1 MSSRN
6 EAAPFKMPGACS
18 GTGALIYGGEWGY
31 DLYVGENGAFERLSA
46 NISQYER
53 VKLLEKIGSFTD
65 ASERMLIISEKEAA
79 PQEKAE
85 TVYSRLPWYKRLW
98 FFIVGFFTGKTR
110 LDAFIHSQIAD
121 IGRSIELLFPGMF
134 DWQKGLLR
142 QNLHLELK
150 RLKEA
155 ARFFYGVLDAGISRN
170 IGDFLVFLGSV
181 EMKDI
186 HAELSERTQPENF
199 TAENPGVPDI
209 KLQQM
214 AVNLVEEEI
223 DRISEESRQVMYDSA
238 HYIACLKNLASFLF
252 DRLIMSFSKMEGYI
266 EPVCPASSVRNQLA
280 GLNNSLY
287 SIKRTPSQALLT
299 AMFIFTM
306 PEYTAEQDYD
316 AESEM
321 QKFVSRA
328 EKAIEII
335 RAFNHRVPLT
345 RILRC
350 VLRNTGYLPSELPGG
365 EDWFVLYRKT
375 WIDNV
380 MRQFNE
386 FIKERHKA
394 RIQTLCDTLFGHD
407 FPDPFENYDI
417 DSSEDG
423 IPVNNIQ
430 TLSFLLTFHKLI
442 FMPVINVFIRPILI
456 DGDFINKENKTEFTE
471 AYNVLIKLD
480 DTIKNAVQRIDTN
493 GDYGKRWGQII
504 METQS
509 VTVRRRKMGIIIEDV
524 STMVNTII
532 HDAEKSIVSMEFI
545 LDGILN
551 PMPGKS
557 YDTLTNI
564 AKIIG
569 KGTSFTDGLKTGL
582 EKLKSMT
589 RLLDEVSKL
598 NKMD

>member
-1 MSSRN
+1 
-6 EAAPFKMPGACS
+6 
-18 GTGALIYGGEWGY
+18 
-31 DLYVGENGAFERLSA
+31 VGENGAFERLSA

-53 VKLLEKIGSFTD
+53 LKLLEKIGSFTD
-65 ASERMLIISEKEAA
+65 ASERTLIISEKEAA

-85 TVYSRLPWYKRLW
+85 TAYSRLPWYKRLW
-98 FFIVGFFTGKTR
+98 FAIVGFFTGKTR
-110 LDAFIHSQIAD
+110 LDAFIHSQVAD
-121 IGRSIELLFPGMF
+121 IGRGIELLFPGIF

-142 QNLHLELK
+142 YNFQSELK
-150 RLKEA
+150 KLKEA
-155 ARFFYGVLDAGISRN
+155 ARFFYSILDAGISRN
-170 IGDFLVFLGSV
+170 IGGFLVFLGSV
-181 EMKDI
+181 EMKEI
-186 HAELSERTQPENF
+186 HEELSERTQPENF
-199 TAENPGVPDI
+199 AAENPGVSDT

-214 AVNLVEEEI
+214 AISFVEEEI
-223 DRISEESRQVMYDSA
+223 DRIREESRQVMYDSA
-238 HYIACLKNLASFLF
+238 HYISCLKNLASFLF
-252 DRLIMSFSKMEGYI
+252 DRLIMSFGKAEGYI
-266 EPVCPASSVRNQLA
+266 EPVCPASSVKSQLA
-280 GLNNSLY
+280 SLNDSLY
-287 SIKRTPSQALLT
+287 SIKRTPSSALLT

-306 PEYTAEQDYD
+306 PEYVSGQDYD

-328 EKAIEII
+328 EKSIEMI

-350 VLRNTGYLPSELPGG
+350 VLRNTSYLPSDLTGG

-375 WIDNV
+375 WVDNV
-380 MRQFNE
+380 TRQFSE
-386 FIKERHKA
+386 FIKERYRA
-394 RIQTLCDTLFGHD
+394 RIQTLCDTLFGQN
-407 FPDPFENYDI
+407 FPDPFENFDI
-417 DSSEDG
+417 DSSEDS
-423 IPVNNIQ
+423 IPVNNLQ

-480 DTIKNAVQRIDTN
+480 DTIKNTVQRIARN
-493 GDYGKRWGQII
+493 GDYGKRWSQIV

-509 VTVRRRKMGIIIEDV
+509 ITVRRRKMGTIVEDV
-524 STMVNTII
+524 NTMVNTII
-532 HDAEKSIVSMEFI
+532 HDAEKAIVSMEFI

-551 PMPGKS
+551 PTLGKP

-589 RLLDEVSKL
+589 SLLNEVAKL